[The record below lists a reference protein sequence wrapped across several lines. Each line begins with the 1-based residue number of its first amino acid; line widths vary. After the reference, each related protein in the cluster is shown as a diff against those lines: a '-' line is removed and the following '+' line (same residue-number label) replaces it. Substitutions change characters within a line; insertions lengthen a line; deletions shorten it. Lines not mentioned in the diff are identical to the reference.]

1 MPEEQIKLLR
11 KYATRYQLPYKTRM
25 ETMLGAADTI
35 ESLMNEIEKYRH
47 AAFVI
52 GETCVDASKCHIS
65 PEAAMDKIR
74 ENIYYKRRE

>member
-1 MPEEQIKLLR
+1 MHEEQIKLLR

-25 ETMLGAADTI
+25 ETMLGAAVAI
-35 ESLMNEIEKYRH
+35 ESLLNEIEKYRH

-65 PEAAMDKIR
+65 PEAALEKIR
-74 ENIYYKRRE
+74 KNIYYTRHE